1 MGYPAACQ
9 KRQAPMKRPT
19 PRNAFYAQSG
29 GVSAVINASACG
41 VIETARKHRGK
52 IGKLY
57 AGRHGIVGALTEDLI
72 DTGKESAATIRALRH
87 TPGGAFGSARYKLA
101 GIDKNRAQYERLIEV
116 FRAHDIG
123 YFFYNGGNDSMDT
136 AHKVSQIGAQM
147 GYPIVCIGVPKT
159 VDNDLAVTDCCPGFG
174 SAAKYIAV
182 ATREAALDVLSMA
195 RTSTKVFVLEVM
207 GRHAG
212 WLAAAGGLAGDRKSD
227 APHVIL
233 FPEITFDRG
242 AFLERVKA
250 CVESYGYCV
259 VVVSEGVRNADGKFL
274 AEAGTKDAFG
284 HAQLGGVGPVVAQM
298 TQEAFGYK
306 FHWAVADYLQRS
318 ARHIASKVDVEQ
330 AYAVGKAAVEFALKG
345 KNAVM
350 PTIVR
355 KSSSPYRWTI
365 GEAPLSAIANE
376 EKKVPRNFITPDGF
390 GITPACRRYLEP
402 LIGGEDY
409 PPYARGLPRYA
420 TIKGASVAKRLST
433 PFVV

>member
-1 MGYPAACQ
+1 M
-9 KRQAPMKRPT
+9 KRQT

-41 VIETARKHRGK
+41 VIETVRKHRGK
-52 IGKLY
+52 IGRLY

-72 DTGKESAATIRALRH
+72 DTGKESAATVRALRH

-136 AHKVSQIGAQM
+136 AHKVSQIGAQL
-147 GYPIVCIGVPKT
+147 GYSIRCIGVPKT

-212 WLAAAGGLAGDRKSD
+212 WLAAAGGLAGARKGE

-233 FPEITFDRG
+233 FPEITFDRD
-242 AFLERVKA
+242 AFLSRVKS

-274 AEAGTKDAFG
+274 AEAGTTDAFG

-318 ARHIASKVDVEQ
+318 ARHIASKVDVDQ

-355 KSSSPYRWTI
+355 KSSAPYRWAI
-365 GEAPLSAIANE
+365 GEAPLSAIANK

-390 GITPACRRYLEP
+390 GITAACRRYLEP

-409 PPYARGLPRYA
+409 PPYANGLPRYV
-420 TIKGASVAKRLST
+420 TIKGTSVPKRLRK

>member
-1 MGYPAACQ
+1 M
-9 KRQAPMKRPT
+9 KRQT

-212 WLAAAGGLAGDRKSD
+212 WLAAAGGLAGASKSD

-242 AFLERVKA
+242 AFLERVKS

-259 VVVSEGVRNADGKFL
+259 VVVSEGVRNAEGKFL

-409 PPYARGLPRYA
+409 PPYAQGLPRYA

>member
-1 MGYPAACQ
+1 M
-9 KRQAPMKRPT
+9 KRQT

-212 WLAAAGGLAGDRKSD
+212 WLAAAGGLAGASKSD

-259 VVVSEGVRNADGKFL
+259 VVVSEGVRNAEGKFL

-390 GITPACRRYLEP
+390 GITPACRRYLTP

-409 PPYARGLPRYA
+409 PPYAQGLPRYA